1 MLTWSPVSEKMGS
14 LSEIV
19 SDIASMAK
27 TISSLLMEK
36 ANEFIANQKK
46 KTADALDEDARML
59 NAYHF
64 LTDWLVQITEDVAG
78 RV

>member
-1 MLTWSPVSEKMGS
+1 
-14 LSEIV
+14 
-19 SDIASMAK
+19 
-27 TISSLLMEK
+27 MEK

-46 KTADALDEDARML
+46 KTADALDKDARML

-64 LTDWLVQITEDVAG
+64 LTDWLVQITEDVAE